1 MPKLGF
7 LKIAALFSINIVI
20 TSTTEHPRPTPRR
33 RSLEVNKYIDIIS
46 TLISMWRDAHNI
58 YTVGSCAS
66 HSDQPEL
73 NRAGLGAL
81 PGTETNFRCGLQP
94 AVHLPVRGGLPDI
107 STYLFTYIL
116 STYPHIQVGG
126 AVCSP
131 MLEIPPVFA
140 LCYLNS
146 IPSLAFSGLERSLWC
161 LVLRQNMF
169 TRIPSDSI
177 SRLEKLNHLDL
188 SGQWQCQF
196 HLVNWTQHT
205 TLTRMYENANL
216 EIWQHDQMQML

>member
-33 RSLEVNKYIDIIS
+33 RSLEVNKYIDIYS
-46 TLISMWRDAHNI
+46 DFDVERRAQYTL
-58 YTVGSCAS
+58 GSCAS

-94 AVHLPVRGGLPDI
+94 AVHLPVRGGLLDI
-107 STYLFTYIL
+107 STYLFIYIL

-131 MLEIPPVFA
+131 LLEIPPVFA

-146 IPSLAFSGLERSLWC
+146 TPSQCRREACQWVCS
-161 LVLRQNMF
+161 QNIL
-169 TRIPSDSI
+169 RIP
-177 SRLEKLNHLDL
+177 
-188 SGQWQCQF
+188 
-196 HLVNWTQHT
+196 
-205 TLTRMYENANL
+205 
-216 EIWQHDQMQML
+216 DQVVPI